1 MLTMRASEAQD
12 LLLKCN
18 KLKLYMDKNY
28 KAVKTVIY
36 GV

>member
-1 MLTMRASEAQD
+1 MLSMCVSEAQD

-28 KAVKTVIY
+28 KAIKTVI
-36 GV
+36 